1 MKIKVK
7 KMKIRVK
14 KMNFTPKK
22 MKFAP
27 KKQFR
32 KYTNLWFC
40 SEKIRKNN
48 KTLNNIQK
56 NKEKH

>member
-1 MKIKVK
+1 MTKFQQKKMKNKVK

-14 KMNFTPKK
+14 KMKFTHKK
-22 MKFAP
+22 MKFAH

-40 SEKIRKNN
+40 SEKN
-48 KTLNNIQK
+48 
-56 NKEKH
+56 EKHIKN